1 MQRGCIVLLVA
12 HTKDIHYIFRMC
24 DIYKLC
30 MQLMEVDRYLPTH
43 QHVTVCRAVY
53 MAPYMVTNK

>member
-1 MQRGCIVLLVA
+1 
-12 HTKDIHYIFRMC
+12 MC